1 MLATHKV
8 QIMNEP
14 DKSIKVRIDQ
24 LESDIMV
31 LAEHLGYIRS
41 MTTGELVHK
50 DTPATKAD
58 GDALIKSL
66 KALI

>member
-1 MLATHKV
+1 M
-8 QIMNEP
+8 MNEP
-14 DKSIKVRIDQ
+14 DKSIKARIDQ

-41 MTTGELVHK
+41 TTTGKLVHK

-58 GDALIKSL
+58 GDALIQAIKDIKSWSE
-66 KALI
+66 